1 MKKNTLILT
10 GVALTAAAGLAFAQ
24 VQKGPADM
32 PSSAHAASH
41 GSAHSTTPSSDPVVV
56 AYQAANDKMHADMAV
71 AFTGN
76 ADVDFARAMIPH
88 HEGAVAMARIAL
100 EHGRDPE
107 IRRVAEDVVKAQE
120 AEIAM
125 MRNWLARN
133 AQPRG

>member
-1 MKKNTLILT
+1 MKKNTLILS

-24 VQKGPADM
+24 MQKGPVDVQGT
-32 PSSAHAASH
+32 AHGAPH
-41 GSAHSTTPSSDPVVV
+41 GSAHSSTQSNDPVVR

-107 IRRVAEDVVKAQE
+107 IRRLAEDVVKAQE
-120 AEIAM
+120 AEIAQM
-125 MRNWLARN
+125 KGWLARN
-133 AQPRG
+133 ERPGG

>member
-1 MKKNTLILT
+1 VNKNTLILT
-10 GVALTAAAGLAFAQ
+10 GVAVVGAAGLAFAQ
-24 VQKGPADM
+24 MQKGPADM
-32 PSSAHAASH
+32 QSTAHAAPH
-41 GSAHSTTPSSDPVVV
+41 AGAHSSTQSNDAVVR

-107 IRRVAEDVVKAQE
+107 IRRLAEDVVKAQE
-120 AEIAM
+120 AEIAQM
-125 MRNWLARN
+125 KGWLARN
-133 AQPRG
+133 ERPRG

>member
-1 MKKNTLILT
+1 MKKNTIILS

-24 VQKGPADM
+24 MQKGPVDM
-32 PSSAHAASH
+32 QGTTHGAPHGAAQSSTQSN
-41 GSAHSTTPSSDPVVV
+41 DPVVR
-56 AYQAANDKMHADMAV
+56 AYQAANDRMHADMAV

-107 IRRVAEDVVKAQE
+107 IRRLAEDVVKAQE
-120 AEIAM
+120 AEIAQM
-125 MRNWLARN
+125 NGWLARN
-133 AQPRG
+133 ERPRG

>member
-10 GVALTAAAGLAFAQ
+10 GIALTAAAGLAFAQ
-24 VQKGPADM
+24 MQKGPDDM
-32 PSSAHAASH
+32 PSGAHAMSH
-41 GSAHSTTPSSDPVVV
+41 GSAHATTPSSDPVIR
-56 AYQAANDKMHADMAV
+56 AYQATNDKMHADMAV

-107 IRRVAEDVVKAQE
+107 IRRLAEDVVKAQE
-120 AEIAM
+120 AEIAT
-125 MRNWLARN
+125 MRSWLARN
-133 AQPRG
+133 EPPRG